1 MEEVAVLNF
10 TKGQEVYRAVVVPSG
25 KVQVFKGSVIQA
37 GAQRI
42 RVSVILEH
50 GVVRPFY
57 VWEREDQRQGLP
69 KDAGLALWQP
79 TPEDAVAHLL
89 AQTVRRVKSAQEE
102 MRQAQAE
109 LLAVEQ
115 YTGVSV
121 KV

>member
-1 MEEVAVLNF
+1 MEEVKALYF
-10 TKGQEVYRAVVVPSG
+10 TKGPEVYKAVVAKGGPRAGCVMVLAG
-25 KVQVFKGSVIQA
+25 KVVQA
-37 GAQRI
+37 GVSRI
-42 RVSVILEH
+42 RVNSDDLCIYS
-50 GVVRPFY
+50 GTCN
-57 VWEREDQRQGLP
+57 EDQPQGLP
-69 KDAGLALWQP
+69 KDAGLAVWQP

-89 AQTVRRVKSAQEE
+89 ASAVRRVKSAQEE